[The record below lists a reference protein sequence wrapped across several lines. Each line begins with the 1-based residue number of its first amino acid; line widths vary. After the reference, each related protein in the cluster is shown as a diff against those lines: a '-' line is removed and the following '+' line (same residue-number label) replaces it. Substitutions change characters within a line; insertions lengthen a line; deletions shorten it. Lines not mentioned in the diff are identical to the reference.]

1 MKTYRCESAEIYCRI
16 GKALVRFDFKEGLY
30 KTDNRLFQRA
40 IENSPHFKEGRV
52 TIAR

>member
-1 MKTYRCESAEIYCRI
+1 MKTYRCESQQIYCRI
-16 GKALVRFDFKEGLY
+16 GMALVRFDFKEGLY

-40 IENSPHFKEGRV
+40 IENSPHFKEGKV